1 LPSRF
6 VFPRFDAQA
15 VPARGAA
22 MQPVFNDNAKLRLTE
37 RDDILTAINILRLR
51 GYDSDELVT
60 EITKIFYVD
69 LDTYNE
75 VVKAA

>member
-1 LPSRF
+1 
-6 VFPRFDAQA
+6 
-15 VPARGAA
+15 

>member
-1 LPSRF
+1 
-6 VFPRFDAQA
+6 
-15 VPARGAA
+15 
-22 MQPVFNDNAKLRLTE
+22 MEPVFNDNTKLRLTE

-51 GYDSDELVT
+51 GYDPEELIV